1 MGGHTIGSRVTMLG
15 GRLPCRVDGSRQ
27 RGAILLICFPLDVQ
41 KRINLSFLS
50 TAAPGTL
57 AKLKKKKSTLDLFC
71 VNIMIMCGVRI
82 LNIKIS
88 HLVLLR
94 LSCFGHYKE
103 PRVVSETIFPALGSL
118 CLHKVIIV

>member
-1 MGGHTIGSRVTMLG
+1 MLG

-57 AKLKKKKSTLDLFC
+57 AKLKKKINFGSFLCQHNDNVWGQNPEYQNQPFGSFEIKLFW
-71 VNIMIMCGVRI
+71 
-82 LNIKIS
+82 
-88 HLVLLR
+88 
-94 LSCFGHYKE
+94 
-103 PRVVSETIFPALGSL
+103 SL
-118 CLHKVIIV
+118 QRA